1 MERLAPPVG
10 YPYTITGSLESGS
23 DFLNGN
29 GECESKNFLSSNSR
43 TARSIPGATAFTVAG
58 SLSPAWF
65 AWTCTSLAYW
75 TTCALVKMRLPLI
88 TVPLAVISF
97 GSFFVQGLL
106 GSGRRRVAKIFTTEF
121 STAFEGVAAGDKTG
135 EGFTSGV
142 GVTGGGLGSAG
153 AASAAVSTR
162 QKIGGTAEANVM
174 AKASRDLRSIIIRQR
189 NSIRERKRASFFWIG
204 DGSSRH
210 RRSRNVLRI

>member
-29 GECESKNFLSSNSR
+29 GECESKNFWSSSSR
-43 TARSIPGATAFTVAG
+43 MARSIPGATAFTVAG

-88 TVPLAVISF
+88 TAPLAVISL

-106 GSGRRRVAKIFTTEF
+106 GSGRRKVATIFTTEF
-121 STAFEGVAAGDKTG
+121 STAFDGVAAGDKTTTG
-135 EGFTSGV
+135 EGFASGV

-153 AASAAVSTR
+153 AASADATAR
-162 QKIGGTAEANVM
+162 QKVSEAAN
-174 AKASRDLRSIIIRQR
+174 AKSSRELRWIIRQR
-189 NSIRERKRASFFWIG
+189 NSIRERKRAAFFLGLGIVG
-204 DGSSRH
+204 R
-210 RRSRNVLRI
+210 